1 MVVLRVGKKCYYA
14 CENDFNCL
22 HDNFAKTRV
31 GRFSRSCAAATY
43 QRSNDLPFPG
53 ACRIFKDADQH
64 CIYRSAAEAFL
75 AIFFSILGQPGLQ
88 NNARDLLVQKAPSQE
103 C

>member
-14 CENDFNCL
+14 CENDLNRL
-22 HDNFAKTRV
+22 YDNFAKTRV
-31 GRFSRSCAAATY
+31 GRFSRSCAAATC

-53 ACRIFKDADQH
+53 ACRIFKDAKRNCIDQ
-64 CIYRSAAEAFL
+64 SAGEALL